1 MSDIRPLVL
10 ARQHKTHLQS
20 CEITSSD
27 YLAQQMRMDSSKGL
41 SFEEQTVRVT
51 SGLPCEGVISQA
63 FKLDSRTT
71 YGGIVIGAG
80 DVGVH

>member
-27 YLAQQMRMDSSKGL
+27 YLAQQMRMDSSEGL
-41 SFEEQTVRVT
+41 SFERQTV
-51 SGLPCEGVISQA
+51 VISQA

-71 YGGIVIGAG
+71 YGGIVIGTG